1 MVKNNCSV
9 IFPRP
14 LRNILIIRLS
24 ALGDVAMTIPVVYSL
39 CEAYPDVNFT
49 MLTTPVISR
58 IFINRPD
65 NLKIYPAEIRGR
77 HRGIKGIYVLY
88 KELRALSFDGIADLH
103 NVLRS
108 RLLCALLRL
117 SGVKSI
123 HINKGRIAKCEIT
136 ARRHKKLRQ
145 LPTSF
150 HRYTDVFRKLGFSF
164 PENFVSIY
172 GKQKAALP
180 EILLSEFSSE
190 EHCIGVAPF
199 AKHQGKI
206 YPEKKMEQL
215 IPMLAK
221 TGEYKIFLF
230 GGGEKESLVLNRWAS
245 DFPDKVVSLT
255 DMKLGFSGELA
266 LMSHLKLLVSMDS
279 ANMHLAS
286 LVGLPVISVW
296 GATHPYAGF
305 LGWRQSLDNVVQLD
319 LPCRPCSI
327 FGNRPC
333 WRNDYACLNEIS
345 PEEIADKIKKE
356 IYAQK

>member
-1 MVKNNCSV
+1 M

-206 YPEKKMEQL
+206 YPEKKNGTTN
-215 IPMLAK
+215 I
-221 TGEYKIFLF
+221 
-230 GGGEKESLVLNRWAS
+230 
-245 DFPDKVVSLT
+245 D
-255 DMKLGFSGELA
+255 
-266 LMSHLKLLVSMDS
+266 
-279 ANMHLAS
+279 
-286 LVGLPVISVW
+286 VGKNGRI
-296 GATHPYAGF
+296 
-305 LGWRQSLDNVVQLD
+305 
-319 LPCRPCSI
+319 
-327 FGNRPC
+327 
-333 WRNDYACLNEIS
+333 
-345 PEEIADKIKKE
+345 
-356 IYAQK
+356 

>member
-123 HINKGRIAKCEIT
+123 HINKGRIAKCEIIRMCSGNS
-136 ARRHKKLRQ
+136 A
-145 LPTSF
+145 
-150 HRYTDVFRKLGFSF
+150 
-164 PENFVSIY
+164 
-172 GKQKAALP
+172 
-180 EILLSEFSSE
+180 
-190 EHCIGVAPF
+190 
-199 AKHQGKI
+199 
-206 YPEKKMEQL
+206 
-215 IPMLAK
+215 
-221 TGEYKIFLF
+221 FLF
-230 GGGEKESLVLNRWAS
+230 LKISFRFMESKKPLYRKS
-245 DFPDKVVSLT
+245 YYRSSLLRST
-255 DMKLGFSGELA
+255 
-266 LMSHLKLLVSMDS
+266 V
-279 ANMHLAS
+279 
-286 LVGLPVISVW
+286 
-296 GATHPYAGF
+296 
-305 LGWRQSLDNVVQLD
+305 
-319 LPCRPCSI
+319 
-327 FGNRPC
+327 
-333 WRNDYACLNEIS
+333 
-345 PEEIADKIKKE
+345 
-356 IYAQK
+356 